1 MKINKKKL
9 VLRLKVLSLCAVVS
23 VVGVGFL
30 MGLPKITE
38 FAQSSSLLNT
48 DRLSFLGSHNLIPEV
63 AGVSTKAPVIQIQDS
78 GRVTAPNFSAEA
90 VLAYDLD
97 LNQVIYQKNIHQRLS
112 PASTTKLLTA
122 LVAVDYF
129 KPGDILTVYGEDLVG
144 GSSMGLQVGEKL
156 TFRSLL
162 YGMLLNS
169 GNDAAFTI
177 ASNYPGGLNSFVSS
191 MNKKVLDLSLKNSH
205 FENPAGFDGLTHFS
219 SAYDLSQIASKVSQN
234 PQIAKVVSTKETFVT
249 SLDDSKEHYLK
260 NLNKLLGED
269 GVLGI
274 KTGFT
279 EKSGENLVGLVMRN
293 SHKVL
298 TVVLASK
305 DRFGETENLINWIYG
320 NFIWKQV

>member
-9 VLRLKVLSLCAVVS
+9 VLKLKVASLCAVVS
-23 VVGVGFL
+23 FAGVGFL

-38 FAQSSSLLNT
+38 YAQSNSLVAADKLT
-48 DRLSFLGSHNLIPEV
+48 FLGSHNLIPEV
-63 AGVSTKAPVIQIQDS
+63 AGVSTKAPVIQIEDS
-78 GRVTAPNFSAEA
+78 GRLEVPNFSAQA

-97 LNQVIYQKNIHQRLS
+97 LAQIIYQKNIHQRLS

-129 KPGDILTVYGEDLVG
+129 KPADSLEVQSEDLVG

-177 ASNYPGGLNSFVSS
+177 ASNYPGGLLGFVAA
-191 MNKKVLDLSLKNSH
+191 MNKKILDLNLKDSH
-205 FENPAGFDGLTHFS
+205 FENPAGFDGPTHFS
-219 SAYDLSQIASKVSQN
+219 SAYDLSQIATLISQN

-279 EKSGENLVGLVMRN
+279 EKSGENLVGLVSRN

-298 TVVLASK
+298 TVVLDSK
-305 DRFGETENLINWIYG
+305 DRFGETENLINWVYG